1 MAPIRATAALTVT
14 AAAFSLTL
22 TLATPAAA
30 TTHPSVPHAA
40 QLAED
45 TVNCVDYNVNSNLI
59 GDNLFVLTDLN
70 PQETES
76 TPPGTVDS
84 VCTTSALST
93 EPATM
98 TATFS
103 NGTTKT
109 ATIQPGQSVTF
120 RPPHGDIDDRI
131 RGVLG

>member
-1 MAPIRATAALTVT
+1 MAPIRATAALTAT
-14 AAAFSLTL
+14 AAVFSLAL
-22 TLATPAAA
+22 PLATPAAA
-30 TTHPSVPHAA
+30 AAYASAPHAA

-45 TVNCVDYNVNSNLI
+45 TVNCVDYDVNNNLI
-59 GDNLFVLTDLN
+59 GDNLFVLTDLD

-84 VCTTSALST
+84 VCTNSALST
-93 EPATM
+93 EAATM

-120 RPPHGDIDDRI
+120 KPPHGDVDDRI
-131 RGVLG
+131 RGILG